1 MLDNARSL
9 ILIRLSSAVG
19 KQMLK
24 CAVDQMLNN
33 SDILAWFLT
42 GKVFCGF
49 TEFSDRFKYI
59 WFKIQ
64 QKNRSL

>member
-33 SDILAWFLT
+33 SDILA
-42 GKVFCGF
+42 
-49 TEFSDRFKYI
+49 
-59 WFKIQ
+59 
-64 QKNRSL
+64 